1 MRFAPLISV
10 AGLKFCLAFL
20 QSLQLNNTINHIC
33 LISTFRHNL
42 KEASIL
48 RRILATERSRNDGR
62 RVAEHRAQPAS
73 IDAGVEAYLFI
84 GNGQTGV
91 TYCTLVRKGEVISA

>member
-1 MRFAPLISV
+1 MRFATLISETR
-10 AGLKFCLAFL
+10 LKFCLLFL
-20 QSLQLNNTINHIC
+20 RELQLNNTTSHIR
-33 LISTFRHNL
+33 LNNTFRHNL

-48 RRILATERSRNDGR
+48 VTRSVTTATARPAPIGSRATG
-62 RVAEHRAQPAS
+62 ES
-73 IDAGVEAYLFI
+73 FI